1 MGAFST
7 EGTGFVMA
15 RDVARQLEFMIDFLY
30 LDCLSGVLL
39 DILPAEH
46 IKWYL
51 STCFKKYQKPILT
64 FY

>member
-1 MGAFST
+1 
-7 EGTGFVMA
+7 MA

-30 LDCLSGVLL
+30 LDCLSSVLL